1 MCDRRLY
8 RKRREFDRKPDIGDT
23 AFVLVAVGIV
33 IFAVLSPRP
42 HKTNQLT
49 QSCGLTT
56 FRARAPLP
64 VCGATEA
71 APHSSNF
78 GKGVNEMTDDK
89 TKIGEPDRSRVSGS
103 QDYEIQYLAEKHGLS
118 TEQVKRL
125 IARVGNDREKIE
137 AAARQLSKAG

>member
-1 MCDRRLY
+1 
-8 RKRREFDRKPDIGDT
+8 
-23 AFVLVAVGIV
+23 
-33 IFAVLSPRP
+33 
-42 HKTNQLT
+42 
-49 QSCGLTT
+49 
-56 FRARAPLP
+56 
-64 VCGATEA
+64 
-71 APHSSNF
+71 
-78 GKGVNEMTDDK
+78 MTDDK